1 MKNLVIRSGSLRMGG
16 LERVLIEVIQ
26 NINLKKYKLSLI
38 IEDDSAEDNVFLE
51 SIPENIDLYFLKPNS
66 LIKKTHYFREN
77 KHTIYNKIM
86 YNFYMNKEHRYV
98 FKKTK
103 ETLKRIE
110 IKNGEIDVF
119 LDYDWGARR
128 YIDKLKVKKKIVWVH
143 NSVSNLLKK
152 KSKIDRLGKNLKK
165 YDVVVG
171 ICNEMKDELEKIYP
185 FLKNKV
191 VKIYNPFNFERIR
204 KASIQNEELT
214 IEEKLLLNDEYII
227 AVSRLDTNQKDYE
240 TLFKGYKK
248 YLENSTIKEKLYIVG
263 DGPSKS
269 EIKKMI
275 SDLKLE
281 DNIILLGMKK
291 NPYIWIKNSKL
302 FVHSSKYEGFGLVLV
317 EALSLG
323 KVVISSNCEVGPK
336 EILQNGKYGKLFNV
350 GNFNELSD
358 CLFQILSN
366 SLNKEKYEKL
376 SEKRA
381 EDFNVK
387 KVIKEYEE
395 LIDNI

>member
-1 MKNLVIRSGSLRMGG
+1 
-16 LERVLIEVIQ
+16 
-26 NINLKKYKLSLI
+26 
-38 IEDDSAEDNVFLE
+38 
-51 SIPENIDLYFLKPNS
+51 
-66 LIKKTHYFREN
+66 
-77 KHTIYNKIM
+77 
-86 YNFYMNKEHRYV
+86 
-98 FKKTK
+98 
-103 ETLKRIE
+103 
-110 IKNGEIDVF
+110 
-119 LDYDWGARR
+119 
-128 YIDKLKVKKKIVWVH
+128 
-143 NSVSNLLKK
+143 
-152 KSKIDRLGKNLKK
+152 
-165 YDVVVG
+165 
-171 ICNEMKDELEKIYP
+171 
-185 FLKNKV
+185 
-191 VKIYNPFNFERIR
+191 
-204 KASIQNEELT
+204 IQNEELT

>member
-1 MKNLVIRSGSLRMGG
+1 
-16 LERVLIEVIQ
+16 
-26 NINLKKYKLSLI
+26 
-38 IEDDSAEDNVFLE
+38 
-51 SIPENIDLYFLKPNS
+51 
-66 LIKKTHYFREN
+66 
-77 KHTIYNKIM
+77 
-86 YNFYMNKEHRYV
+86 
-98 FKKTK
+98 
-103 ETLKRIE
+103 
-110 IKNGEIDVF
+110 
-119 LDYDWGARR
+119 
-128 YIDKLKVKKKIVWVH
+128 
-143 NSVSNLLKK
+143 
-152 KSKIDRLGKNLKK
+152 
-165 YDVVVG
+165 
-171 ICNEMKDELEKIYP
+171 
-185 FLKNKV
+185 
-191 VKIYNPFNFERIR
+191 
-204 KASIQNEELT
+204 
-214 IEEKLLLNDEYII
+214 
-227 AVSRLDTNQKDYE
+227 TNQKDYE

-376 SEKRA
+376 SEQRA